1 MEKIIFKRFIIEP
14 KTFWTIFLSLG
25 FLILVGFL
33 CSHYME
39 TEGHYVTGMNNQIV
53 WGLPHIFAVLLIV
66 IASGVLNIASISSVF
81 DKKLYKPLAPLSA
94 LLAMAFL
101 ISGLAILVLDL
112 GRPDRLIVAM
122 TTYNFKSIF
131 AWNIFLYSGFAA
143 VLGIYIWT
151 MLDRNVKKFSR
162 PAGIFAFT
170 WRIILTT
177 GTGSIFGFLISREAY
192 GTAILAPLFIIMS
205 LLYGTVVYYLILKT
219 INNFQKTL
227 ISEEIMQN
235 LRKLTILFLFA
246 NLYFLILYHVTNLYI
261 SKHFEFEKFILL
273 NGGIYTVSFWIGQV
287 LIGLVLPIYIIL
299 NDQAKSEKSLMRATF
314 LILIGS
320 FVAMY
325 VIIIAGQAY
334 PLKIFTNYEI
344 VESSFYDNV
353 VHSYIPSIYEFG
365 LGLGG
370 VALALIIVLVGI
382 TNLDFLPSIIKGHK
396 KEEDNVLG
404 NNDQEASINQENP
417 DSISE

>member
-1 MEKIIFKRFIIEP
+1 MGKIILTRFIIEP
-14 KTFWTIFLSLG
+14 KIFWKIFFSLG
-25 FLILVGFL
+25 FIILVGFL

-39 TEGHYVTGMNNQIV
+39 TEGHHVTGMNNQII

-94 LLAMAFL
+94 LFAIAFL

-143 VLGIYIWT
+143 VLVIYIWT
-151 MLDRNVKKFSR
+151 MLDRTVNRFSR
-162 PAGIFAFT
+162 YTGIFAFA

-177 GTGSIFGFLISREAY
+177 GTGSIFGFLIAREAY

-205 LLYGTVVYYLILKT
+205 LLYGTVVYYLILKI
-219 INNFQKTL
+219 INYYQKTL
-227 ISEEIMQN
+227 MSEEIIEN
-235 LRKLTILFLFA
+235 LKKLTIMFLFA
-246 NLYFLILYHVTNLYI
+246 NLYFLLLYHLTNMYI
-261 SKHFEFEKFILL
+261 TKHLEFEKFILL
-273 NGGIYTVSFWIGQV
+273 NGGIYTLAFWLGQF
-287 LIGLVLPIYIIL
+287 LIGLILPLIL
-299 NDQAKSEKSLMRATF
+299 LLKEKQASHKSLILSSI

-320 FVAMY
+320 FKAIY
-325 VIIIAGQAY
+325 VIIIGGQAY
-334 PLKIFTNYEI
+334 PLTIFTDYKI
-344 VESSFYDNV
+344 VNSTFYDNV

-365 LGLGG
+365 LGIGG
-370 VALALIIVLVGI
+370 VALALIIILI
-382 TNLDFLPSIIKGHK
+382 AIANLNFLPSQISTNKTINK
-396 KEEDNVLG
+396 K
-404 NNDQEASINQENP
+404 
-417 DSISE
+417 

>member
-1 MEKIIFKRFIIEP
+1 MSKIILTRFIIEP
-14 KTFWTIFLSLG
+14 KIFWKIFFSLG
-25 FLILVGFL
+25 FIILVGFL

-39 TEGHYVTGMNNQIV
+39 TEGHHVTGMNNQII

-94 LLAMAFL
+94 LFAIAFL

-143 VLGIYIWT
+143 VLVIYIWT
-151 MLDRNVKKFSR
+151 MLDRTVNRFSR
-162 PAGIFAFT
+162 YTGIFAFA

-177 GTGSIFGFLISREAY
+177 GTGSIFGFLIAREAY

-205 LLYGTVVYYLILKT
+205 LLYGTVVYYLILKI
-219 INNFQKTL
+219 INYYQKTL
-227 ISEEIMQN
+227 MSEEIIEN
-235 LRKLTILFLFA
+235 LKKLTIMFLFA
-246 NLYFLILYHVTNLYI
+246 NLYFLLLYHLTNMYI
-261 SKHFEFEKFILL
+261 TKHLEFEKFILL
-273 NGGIYTVSFWIGQV
+273 NGGIYTLAFWLGQF
-287 LIGLVLPIYIIL
+287 LIGLILPLIL
-299 NDQAKSEKSLMRATF
+299 LLKEKQASHKSLILSSI

-320 FVAMY
+320 FKAIY
-325 VIIIAGQAY
+325 VIIIGGQAY
-334 PLKIFTNYEI
+334 PLTIFTDYKI
-344 VESSFYDNV
+344 VNSTFYDNV

-365 LGLGG
+365 LGIGG
-370 VALALIIVLVGI
+370 VALALIIILI
-382 TNLDFLPSIIKGHK
+382 AIANLNFLPSQISTTKTINK
-396 KEEDNVLG
+396 K
-404 NNDQEASINQENP
+404 
-417 DSISE
+417 

>member
-1 MEKIIFKRFIIEP
+1 MGKIILTRFIIEP
-14 KTFWTIFLSLG
+14 KIFWKIFFSLG
-25 FLILVGFL
+25 FIILVGFL

-39 TEGHYVTGMNNQIV
+39 TEGHHVTGMNNQII

-94 LLAMAFL
+94 LFAIAFL

-143 VLGIYIWT
+143 VLVIYIWT
-151 MLDRNVKKFSR
+151 MLDRTVNRFSR
-162 PAGIFAFT
+162 YTGIFAFA

-177 GTGSIFGFLISREAY
+177 GTGSIFGFLIAREAY

-205 LLYGTVVYYLILKT
+205 LLYGTVVYYLILKI
-219 INNFQKTL
+219 INYYQKTL
-227 ISEEIMQN
+227 MSEEIIEN
-235 LRKLTILFLFA
+235 LKKLTIMFLFA
-246 NLYFLILYHVTNLYI
+246 NLYFLLLYHLTNMYI
-261 SKHFEFEKFILL
+261 TKHLEFEKFILL
-273 NGGIYTVSFWIGQV
+273 NGGIYTLAFWLGQF
-287 LIGLVLPIYIIL
+287 LIGLILPLIL
-299 NDQAKSEKSLMRATF
+299 LLKEKQASHKSLILSSI

-320 FVAMY
+320 FKAIY
-325 VIIIAGQAY
+325 VIIIGGQAY
-334 PLKIFTNYEI
+334 PLTIFTDYKI
-344 VESSFYDNV
+344 VNSTFYDNV

-365 LGLGG
+365 LGIGG
-370 VALALIIVLVGI
+370 VALALIIILI
-382 TNLDFLPSIIKGHK
+382 AIANLNFLPSQISTTKTINK
-396 KEEDNVLG
+396 K
-404 NNDQEASINQENP
+404 
-417 DSISE
+417 